1 MIDKK
6 LIHQAAE
13 DIDIFEADLT
23 EEYERL
29 CKRKGKPSAL
39 VIALGTVSA
48 IAAVLLVGFFLFV
61 RQPKEQ
67 PVVAEVQQTEAQE
80 EPLSEPIN
88 IEQENKVQVAEKHNV
103 PKRATRHVKKRHITR
118 QVEPLN
124 VPSSETTLATTAEEV
139 QTATETEPE
148 THPTRNAP
156 EVSEQYLLAA
166 AQAQDIRS
174 RGERLSQEV
183 ALLIEP

>member
-23 EEYERL
+23 EEYECL
-29 CKRKGKPSAL
+29 CKRKNKPSAI
-39 VIALGTVSA
+39 VIALSTVSA

-67 PVVAEVQQTEAQE
+67 PLVAEVQPTETQE
-80 EPLSEPIN
+80 EPQPEPSD
-88 IEQENKVQVAEKHNV
+88 IEQEKTAQEVEKHNV
-103 PKRATRHVKKRHITR
+103 SRRATRHVAKGIATR
-118 QVEPLN
+118 RVGQHN
-124 VPSSETTLATTAEEV
+124 VSRSEEALTVSTEEGQNV
-139 QTATETEPE
+139 IETEPE
-148 THPTRNAP
+148 THPTRNVP
-156 EVSEQYLLAA
+156 DVSEQYLLAA

>member
-23 EEYERL
+23 EDYERL
-29 CKRKGKPSAL
+29 CKRKDKPSAL
-39 VIALGTVSA
+39 VIALGAVSA

-67 PVVAEVQQTEAQE
+67 PVVAEVQQTETQKEPQQE
-80 EPLSEPIN
+80 PAN
-88 IEQENKVQVAEKHNV
+88 IEQEKTAQEVEKRST
-103 PKRATRHVKKRHITR
+103 PRRATRHAARGNAARRVGQRSTPR
-118 QVEPLN
+118 FEGALTASTEEAQN
-124 VPSSETTLATTAEEV
+124 VI
-139 QTATETEPE
+139 ETEPE
-148 THPTRNAP
+148 TQPTRNVP
-156 EVSEQYLLAA
+156 DVSEQYLLAA

-174 RGERLSQEV
+174 RGERLSQAV

>member
-1 MIDKK
+1 MIDKE
-6 LIHQAAE
+6 LIQRAAE

-29 CKRKGKPSAL
+29 CKRKNKPSATI
-39 VIALGTVSA
+39 IALSTVSA

-67 PVVAEVQQTEAQE
+67 PVVAEVQQTETQKEPQQE
-80 EPLSEPIN
+80 PSN
-88 IEQENKVQVAEKHNV
+88 IEQEITAQEAEKLNV

-124 VPSSETTLATTAEEV
+124 VPSSETTLATTTEEV

-148 THPTRNAP
+148 THPTRNVP
-156 EVSEQYLLAA
+156 DVSEQYLLAA

-174 RGERLSQEV
+174 RGERLSQAV

>member
-29 CKRKGKPSAL
+29 CKRKNRPSATI
-39 VIALGTVSA
+39 IALSTISA

-67 PVVAEVQQTEAQE
+67 PVVAEVQQTETQE
-80 EPLSEPIN
+80 EPQQEPQQEPSN
-88 IEQENKVQVAEKHNV
+88 IEQENTAQEAEK
-103 PKRATRHVKKRHITR
+103 
-118 QVEPLN
+118 LN
-124 VPSSETTLATTAEEV
+124 VPSSEATLATTTEEV
-139 QTATETEPE
+139 QESTDTEQE

-156 EVSEQYLLAA
+156 DVSEQYLLAA

>member
-29 CKRKGKPSAL
+29 CKRKNKPSAL

-67 PVVAEVQQTEAQE
+67 PLVAEVQQTETLEEPQPEPSDTEQEKTAQE
-80 EPLSEPIN
+80 
-88 IEQENKVQVAEKHNV
+88 VEKHNV
-103 PKRATRHVKKRHITR
+103 SRRATRHVAKGIATR
-118 QVEPLN
+118 RVGQHN
-124 VPSSETTLATTAEEV
+124 VSRSEEALTASTEEGQNV
-139 QTATETEPE
+139 IETEPE
-148 THPTRNAP
+148 NHPWKNAP
-156 EVSEQYLLAA
+156 DVSEQYLLAA

-174 RGERLSQEV
+174 RGERLREEV
-183 ALLIEP
+183 ALLMGQ